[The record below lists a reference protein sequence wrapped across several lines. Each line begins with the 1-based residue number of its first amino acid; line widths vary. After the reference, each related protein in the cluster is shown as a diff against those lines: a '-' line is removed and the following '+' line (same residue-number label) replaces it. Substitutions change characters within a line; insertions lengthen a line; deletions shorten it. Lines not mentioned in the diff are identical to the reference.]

1 MSYAVCI
8 VPSALRNLGRLP
20 RDAARRI
27 RDLID
32 ALSSSPRPH
41 GAKQLRGTDNVWR
54 ARVGDYRVVYR
65 IDDRAVTV
73 LVVRIGHRRDVYR
86 GL

>member
-1 MSYAVCI
+1 MAYI
-8 VPSALRNLGRLP
+8 VSIASSALRALSRLP
-20 RDAARRI
+20 KDAARRI
-27 RDLID
+27 RELID
-32 ALSSSPRPH
+32 SLTASPRPH
-41 GAKQLRGTDNVWR
+41 GAKPLQGVTGVWR